1 MTDPM
6 QKNRKEMTR
15 NRLILAGRIAGIT
28 LLCAAALAGLYRAL
42 GGTGLRSVTNA
53 IYRVLGIDGSNPPA
67 ALSLG
72 LVLVVLAE
80 IPFMFPMRKKTEN
93 EADDDLPEE

>member
-6 QKNRKEMTR
+6 QKKQKETTR
-15 NRLILAGRIAGIT
+15 NRLVRAGRIAGIA
-28 LLCAAALAGLYRAL
+28 LLCAAALAGVYRAL

-53 IYRVLGIDGSNPPA
+53 IYRVLGISGSNPPE
-67 ALSLG
+67 ALTLG
-72 LVLVVLAE
+72 LMLIVLAE
-80 IPFMFPMRKKTEN
+80 IPFMFPMRKKTED